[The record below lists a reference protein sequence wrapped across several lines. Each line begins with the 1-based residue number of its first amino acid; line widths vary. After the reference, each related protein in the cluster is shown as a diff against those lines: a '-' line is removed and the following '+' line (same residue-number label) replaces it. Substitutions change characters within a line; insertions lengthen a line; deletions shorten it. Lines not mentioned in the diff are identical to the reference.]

1 MIRSVAALALLI
13 AAPLAFAQAPPPPR
27 LEPLPDVPP
36 PPPGVSDIAPDEPRV
51 RIAPEAESVEEVREN
66 GRVVMY
72 KVTPRGGVP
81 YYLYDT
87 TGNGNW
93 VRRDSLD
100 DGVRAPMWR
109 IFSY

>member
-1 MIRSVAALALLI
+1 MIRSGAVLALAL
-13 AAPLAFAQAPPPPR
+13 AAPLVLAQAPPPK

-36 PPPGVSDIAPDEPRV
+36 PPPGVRDIAPDEPRV
-51 RIAPEAESVEEVREN
+51 RIATGDVESVEEVREG
-66 GRVVMY
+66 GRVVSY

-93 VRRDSLD
+93 MRRDALD
-100 DGVRAPMWR
+100 DGTRVPMWR

>member
-1 MIRSVAALALLI
+1 MIRSGALLALVV
-13 AAPLAFAQAPPPPR
+13 AAPLVLAQAPPPR

-36 PPPGVSDIAPDEPRV
+36 PPPGVRDIAPDEPRV
-51 RIAPEAESVEEVREN
+51 RIAPSGAESVEEVREG

-72 KVTPRGGVP
+72 KVTPHDGAP

-87 TGNGNW
+87 TGSGNW
-93 VRRDSLD
+93 MRRDSLD